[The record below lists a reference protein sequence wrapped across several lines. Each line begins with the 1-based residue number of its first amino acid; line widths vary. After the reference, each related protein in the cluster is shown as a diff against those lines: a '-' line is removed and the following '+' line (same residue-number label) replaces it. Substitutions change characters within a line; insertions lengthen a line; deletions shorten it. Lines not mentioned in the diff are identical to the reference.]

1 MLRQMF
7 KIVGEKFT
15 PLEFEEYL
23 KRRISPQAWVKRI
36 VLHNTAIPSI
46 KQRPG
51 GILTANHIS
60 NLHTYYAKNQKWS
73 GGPHLFIDA
82 QGIWVFNPLMVPG
95 VHSPSYNSSSWGVEM
110 LGDFESEN
118 PNEGLGK
125 QIVENTQLA
134 VAALAKV
141 QGWSDVDNQRLIL
154 HREDPRT
161 THKCPGKNISK
172 LNFIEE
178 VNKKLIS
185 DSKSPM
191 LVVKGSL
198 TTSAFF
204 KDGKI
209 CCSVRTIA
217 EALGAKVEYDAKTNV
232 VTVIPR
238 TFST

>member
-1 MLRQMF
+1 MF

-23 KRRISPQAWVKRI
+23 KKRISPQAWVKRI

-46 KQRPG
+46 KQRQG
-51 GILTANHIS
+51 GILTQTHIS
-60 NLHTYYAKNQKWS
+60 NLHTYYAKSQKWS

-95 VHSPSYNSSSWGVEM
+95 VHSPSFNSSSWGVEM
-110 LGDFESEN
+110 LGDFETED

-125 QIVENTQLA
+125 QIVENSQFA
-134 VAALAKV
+134 VAALAEV

-172 LNFIEE
+172 LNFIEA
-178 VNKKLIS
+178 VNRKIILN
-185 DSKSPM
+185 SKTPT
-191 LVVKGSL
+191 LVIKGKL
-198 TTSAFF
+198 TTQAFF

-209 CCSVRTIA
+209 CSPVRTIA
-217 EALGAKVEYDAKTNV
+217 EALGAEVNYDAKTNV
-232 VTVIPR
+232 VTVTPKN
-238 TFST
+238 S